1 MNVNE
6 RQLLSARHDIAQP
19 SRVSGGCGLLL
30 YSRRPSSA
38 HVSFAGGFGLGVA
51 DVQGADEV
59 GVELACLLVKQLV
72 GRVVVV
78 MVLVCFFIVL
88 S

>member
-6 RQLLSARHDIAQP
+6 RQLGSARHATAQP
-19 SRVSGGCGLLL
+19 SSVSGGCGVLL

-51 DVQGADEV
+51 DVQSAEEV
-59 GVELACLLVKQLV
+59 VVELGCLLEKQLI
-72 GRVVVV
+72 GKVVVV
-78 MVLVCFFIVL
+78 MVLV
-88 S
+88 